1 MNVTFLEVLKE
12 ILIEIKLEIKQ
23 SDVCVTDVQEEIFF
37 SPLENY
43 YFQFIVDKNHPTFNV
58 LPQTQTIIVKCSRE
72 PAVNCKI
79 FNYLNLFEVF
89 VLEKLIEAGVNA
101 VDHVV
106 SCHASAVPLV
116 G

>member
-23 SDVCVTDVQEEIFF
+23 FDVCATDGQEEIFF
-37 SPLENY
+37 SPLENC
-43 YFQFIVDKNHPTFNV
+43 FQFIVDKNHPTFNV